1 MYANLLAEIARKGW
15 NKKVLAKTLEW
26 RYATL
31 IDKLNGKYPLTLE
44 EALKIKDALGTDLP
58 VETLFFRQ

>member
-58 VETLFFRQ
+58 VETLFFK

>member
-15 NKKVLAKTLEW
+15 NKKVLAKTLKW

-31 IDKLNGKYPLTLE
+31 IDKLNGKYPLTL
-44 EALKIKDALGTDLP
+44 
-58 VETLFFRQ
+58 